1 MELQA
6 HELRIGNLFQEQNT
20 KEVIMVTELSQFK
33 IGFSGSFKGEWQAK
47 PIPLTEEWLL
57 KFGFN
62 KEGNTIYKELN
73 GFEFGTINT
82 NRSKPRFYLQT
93 QGSTSNITLPIK
105 FIHQLQNLYFALT
118 GEELSIK

>member
-1 MELQA
+1 M
-6 HELRIGNLFQEQNT
+6 
-20 KEVIMVTELSQFK
+20 
-33 IGFSGSFKGEWQAK
+33 
-47 PIPLTEEWLL
+47 
-57 KFGFN
+57 KFRFN

-105 FIHQLQNLYFALT
+105 FVHQLQNLYFALT
-118 GEELSIK
+118 GEELETKQDTTPTQRAALDENFDQTQTTQYCICDFVMVERNPNTDEARCFTCKKQIKEPKP